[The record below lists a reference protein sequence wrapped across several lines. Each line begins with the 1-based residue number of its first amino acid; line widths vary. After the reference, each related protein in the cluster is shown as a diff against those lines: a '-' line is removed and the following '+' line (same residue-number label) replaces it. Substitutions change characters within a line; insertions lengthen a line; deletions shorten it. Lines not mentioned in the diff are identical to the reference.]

1 MRAVLSVIALLLIA
15 GCAGQPRAQISPM
28 VSFSPHSYETPAL
41 SSGVP
46 TRGRQAFIDLR
57 CHACHRVAGDP
68 SLPQVPGAQEGR
80 LLRGLCDESAESVA
94 WKIVSRTE
102 MSAESLHDDSPMHES
117 ASLMTER
124 QLVDLV
130 AYLRNPTEGC
140 RDQQ

>member
-1 MRAVLSVIALLLIA
+1 MRPVLSVIALLLIA
-15 GCAGQPRAQISPM
+15 GCAGQPRAHISPM
-28 VSFSPHSYETPAL
+28 VSFAPHSYETPEL
-41 SSGVP
+41 STGVP
-46 TRGRQAFIDLR
+46 ARGRQAFIELQ

-68 SLPQVPGAQEGR
+68 SLPKVEGAPEGR

-94 WKIVSRTE
+94 WKIVSRTD
-102 MSAESLHDDSPMHES
+102 MSAESLYDDSPMHES

-140 RDQQ
+140 RGEQ